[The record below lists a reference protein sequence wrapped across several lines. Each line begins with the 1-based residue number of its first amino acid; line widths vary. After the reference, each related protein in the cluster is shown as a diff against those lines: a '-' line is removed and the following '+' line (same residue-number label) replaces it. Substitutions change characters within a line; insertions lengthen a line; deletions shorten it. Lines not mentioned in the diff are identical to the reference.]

1 VKTSLKALAGAALLF
16 VPVLVRAQ
24 ALAPAGQ
31 PAGQIQKTVE
41 VYLRNLYAFGS
52 DVQVTVSAPKESQV
66 PGLLET
72 DVAVKIG
79 DNTENARFYVSR
91 DGKYLVRGEISDLSR
106 DPLADNR
113 AKIDFRNAPS
123 MGNANA
129 PVTLVEYSDFE
140 CPVCRNLHDV
150 MREMLPR
157 YPQVRVVFKDFP
169 LDSIHPWARTAAL
182 AGRCAYQQ
190 NAEAFWK
197 MYDAIYDGQEVVSA
211 ANAYTKMTDFAG
223 QAGLNVDTFKSCMA
237 GPEATAAVDASR
249 ANGLQL
255 EINSTPTIFV
265 NGRRLVGADG
275 RTLEQFIQ
283 YELARQ
289 KSSND
294 GAKK

>member
-1 VKTSLKALAGAALLF
+1 LGGVVLL
-16 VPVLVRAQ
+16 
-24 ALAPAGQ
+24 LAPAMIHGQ
-31 PAGQIQKTVE
+31 AGAPAGGQTAQVQKQIE
-41 VYLRNLYAFGS
+41 VYLRNMYAFGS

-66 PGLLET
+66 AGLLET

-79 DNTENARFYVSR
+79 ENTENAKFYISK
-91 DGKYLVRGEISDLSR
+91 DGKYLVRGEIADLTR

-113 AKIDFRNAPS
+113 GKIELKNSPS

-150 MREMLPR
+150 MREMLPK

-190 NAEAFWK
+190 NPAAFWK
-197 MYDAIYDGQEVVSA
+197 MYDAIYDAQEIISA
-211 ANAYTKMTDFAG
+211 SNAYTKMTDFAG
-223 QAGLNVDTFKSCMA
+223 QAGLDGGAFKSCMA
-237 GPEATAAVDASR
+237 GPDAAAAVDASR

-255 EINSTPTIFV
+255 DVNSTPTIFV

-275 RTLEQFIQ
+275 RTLEQYIQ
-283 YELARQ
+283 FELARQ
-289 KSSND
+289 KTS
-294 GAKK
+294 AKK